1 MKLTMDLVLIL
12 LLIVLMYYQPTI
24 LTSLTSSVLGR
35 IVAVGAIAYIAILYG
50 RNAALIGA
58 LIFILLSHNHRE
70 GLENKSPKGKKK
82 AKKPAVKKAGA
93 FKKVSEEF
101 KKVSEV
107 PNAPAPVKK
116 NKVEGSPKKEQDPN
130 HADAVNERIK
140 TIVNGQKKKPLKTK
154 TNKVDLEDNLH
165 RSSYVNSQDAR
176 GDNGGGPQGLVKKQE
191 KQ

>member
-1 MKLTMDLVLIL
+1 MDLVLIL

-58 LIFILLSHNHRE
+58 LIFILLSHNRRE
-70 GLENKSPKGKKK
+70 GLENKTQKGKKK
-82 AKKPAVKKAGA
+82 AKKPAVKKVG
-93 FKKVSEEF
+93 VF

-116 NKVEGSPKKEQDPN
+116 NKAEGNPKKEQDPN
-130 HADAVNERIK
+130 HADAVNERMK
-140 TIVNGQKKKPLKTK
+140 NIVNGQKKKPLKTK
-154 TNKVDLEDNLH
+154 TNKVDLEDKLH
-165 RSSYVNSQDAR
+165 RSGYVNSQDAR
-176 GDNGGGPQGLVKKQE
+176 GDNGGGPQGLVKKRE

>member
-35 IVAVGAIAYIAILYG
+35 IVAVGCIAYIAILYG
-50 RNAALIGA
+50 RNASLMAA
-58 LIFILLSHNHRE
+58 LIFILLLHNRRE

-82 AKKPAVKKAGA
+82 VKKSAVKKA
-93 FKKVSEEF
+93 ETF

-107 PNAPAPVKK
+107 PNVPPVPPAPDKK
-116 NKVEGSPKKEQDPN
+116 NNAKSDQKKEQKPDL
-130 HADAVNERIK
+130 ADAERK
-140 TIVNGQKKKPLKTK
+140 ERVKNIVNGQKKKPLKTK
-154 TNKVDLEDNLH
+154 TNKVDIEDKLH
-165 RSSYVNSQDAR
+165 RSSYVNSQEAR
-176 GDNGGGPQGLVKKQE
+176 GDNGGGPQGLIKKRE

>member
-58 LIFILLSHNHRE
+58 LIFILLLHNHRE

-82 AKKPAVKKAGA
+82 TKKPAVKKVG
-93 FKKVSEEF
+93 VF

-107 PNAPAPVKK
+107 PNTPAPVKK
-116 NKVEGSPKKEQDPN
+116 NKAEGKKEQDPN
-130 HADAVNERIK
+130 HADAVNKRVK
-140 TIVNGQKKKPLKTK
+140 NIVNGQKKKPLQTK
-154 TNKVDLEDNLH
+154 TNKVDLEDKLH
-165 RSSYVNSQDAR
+165 RSGYVNSQDAR
-176 GDNGGGPQGLVKKQE
+176 GDNGGGPQGLVKKRE

>member
-35 IVAVGAIAYIAILYG
+35 IVAVGGIAYIAILYG

-58 LIFILLSHNHRE
+58 LIFILLLHNRRE

-82 AKKPAVKKAGA
+82 AKKSSA
-93 FKKVSEEF
+93 KKVGTF

-107 PNAPAPVKK
+107 PNAPDKK
-116 NKVEGSPKKEQDPN
+116 NKAESNQKKEQDPN

-140 TIVNGQKKKPLKTK
+140 NIVNGQKKEPLKTK
-154 TNKVDLEDNLH
+154 TNKVDIEDKLH
-165 RSSYVNSQDAR
+165 RSSYVNSQEAR
-176 GDNGGGPQGLVKKQE
+176 GDNGGGPQGLVKKRE